1 MPKSISITLPHALGA
16 AEAKRRV
23 QEQIDRVC
31 AAYVDKIGHSRVSWT
46 GDEAKFDVSALGQ
59 ASSGTIAVFPDS
71 LRIDVQLPWIL
82 AALSGKVE
90 GFLKSNATDAIRI
103 GNMSKK

>member
-1 MPKSISITLPHALGA
+1 MPKSISITLPHTLGA

-23 QEQIDRVC
+23 EEQINRVC

-71 LRIDVQLPWIL
+71 LRIDVQLPWVL

-103 GNMSKK
+103 GNTSKK

>member
-31 AAYVDKIGHSRVSWT
+31 AAYVDKIGHSRVNWT
-46 GDEAKFDVSALGQ
+46 GNEAKFDVSALGQ
-59 ASSGTIAVFPDS
+59 SSTGTIAVFPDS